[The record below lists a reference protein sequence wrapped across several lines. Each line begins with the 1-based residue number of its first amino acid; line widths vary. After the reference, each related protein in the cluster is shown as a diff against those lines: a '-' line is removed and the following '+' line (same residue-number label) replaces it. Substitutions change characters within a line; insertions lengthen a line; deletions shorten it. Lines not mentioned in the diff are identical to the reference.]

1 MKSLVKWILTGCVFL
16 LATPLY
22 AQDFEDFVR
31 KYTGANGSSYMQP
44 LADAF
49 GANLNS
55 GLYHNAYIRKQGF
68 QLYLGV
74 AAMNAAIPD
83 KSRTFQGTT
92 QGAFTPQQT
101 VKVPT
106 IFGNSELVSV
116 EGEGGTTYVFPGGL
130 DMNNLPLAVPN
141 LTVGSLFGT
150 DATLRWAAYDIGEDV
165 GKVELLGWGIRH
177 SLDQYVP
184 LGPLHLAAGFYVQQF
199 TVGDIV
205 DARGWI
211 ATLQGSYQ
219 WHLLTFYGG
228 LGYENSTLD
237 IQYVFEE
244 DDTEI
249 TFDLTGANS
258 IRATLGLTLNLGPL
272 KIHSDYSL
280 ASQSLLT
287 LGVGLGINELEKIID

>member
-1 MKSLVKWILTGCVFL
+1 MTRYGKWILAGCVFL
-16 LATPLY
+16 LAAPLH

-55 GLYHNAYIRKQGF
+55 GLYHNAYIQKRGF

-74 AAMNAAIPD
+74 AAMNAVIPD
-83 KSRTFQGTT
+83 ANKTFQGTT
-92 QGAFTPQQT
+92 EGAFAPQQT
-101 VKVPT
+101 VTVPT
-106 IFGNSELVSV
+106 IFGNPELVSV
-116 EGEGGTTYVFPGGL
+116 EGEGGTTYIFPGGL
-130 DMNNLPLAVPN
+130 GLDNLPLAVPQ
-141 LTVGSLFGT
+141 LTLGSLFGT
-150 DATLRWAAYDIGEDV
+150 DATLRWAAYDIGEEV

-177 SLDQYVP
+177 SLDPYVP
-184 LGPLHLAAGFYVQQF
+184 LGPLHAAAGFYVQQF

-228 LGYENSTLD
+228 LGYEHSTLD
-237 IQYVFEE
+237 IQYTREE
-244 DDTEI
+244 DNAEI
-249 TFDLTGANS
+249 KFDLTGANTL
-258 IRATLGLTLNLGPL
+258 RATLGLTVNLGPL
-272 KIHSDYSL
+272 KVHSDYSL